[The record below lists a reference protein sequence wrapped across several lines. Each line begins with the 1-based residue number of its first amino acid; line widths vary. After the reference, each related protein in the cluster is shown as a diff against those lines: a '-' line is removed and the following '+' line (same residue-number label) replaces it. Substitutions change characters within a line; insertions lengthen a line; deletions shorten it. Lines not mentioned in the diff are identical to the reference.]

1 MTPKKIKNA
10 AETDVP
16 IMPPTREK
24 ESKRSEI
31 EAVVAA
37 TTIEVMITI
46 LRKPEEVSKQHHVCF
61 EELQSHSR

>member
-46 LRKPEEVSKQHHVCF
+46 LRKTRRSQ
-61 EELQSHSR
+61 